1 MRFIAATGSREP
13 GFDTAALVGNPVAS
27 SSEVIPPI
35 TGGATLGSQLGP
47 RNGIIFALLSSE
59 S

>member
-1 MRFIAATGSREP
+1 MRLIAAADSREP

-27 SSEVIPPI
+27 SSDVISPI
-35 TGGATLGSQLGP
+35 TCGATLGSQLGP
-47 RNGIIFALLSSE
+47 RNGIIFALLSRE